1 MEVESVIIRSRA
13 LTQMLGYAIEVYK
26 NECTGVLM
34 GDSFRTAGKVVI
46 NSAVALQTAEREYTG
61 VTPKW
66 HRYDRITEV
75 LSFLSLDWIVGE
87 FHSHTDY
94 RNKRPSYRLSDPDK
108 EYIQSIH
115 HTGEIELVIALYRK
129 KRKREWEYT
138 NNARVLKGTLG
149 KYSIEIGAYYKS
161 DENDSGTLSEIWC
174 PIVEIANIASELDMS
189 PSPGYIFSYI
199 PPQFHAGRFRKLTRL
214 IRKYEDKVI
223 STLDFEAGEDLLQ
236 EKIQPLMQEIAALSE
251 IYG

>member
-26 NECTGVLM
+26 NECVGVLM

-46 NSAVALQTAEREYTG
+46 NSAVALQTAKREYTG

-66 HRYDRITEV
+66 PRYNRITEV
-75 LSFLSLDWIVGE
+75 LSYLSLDWIVGE

-94 RNKRPSYRLSDPDK
+94 RNEKPSYRLSESDR

-115 HTGEIELVIALYRK
+115 HTGEIELVIALSRKTRK
-129 KRKREWEYT
+129 KQWDYINKG
-138 NNARVLKGTLG
+138 RVLKGTLG
-149 KYSIEIGAYYKS
+149 KYNVEMGAYYKAY
-161 DENDSGTLSEIWC
+161 DEDSGTLSEIWC
-174 PIVEIANIASELDMS
+174 PIVEIANLASELEMS

-214 IRKYEDKVI
+214 IRKYEDKVV
-223 STLDFEAGEDLLQ
+223 STLDYDAGEDLLQ
-236 EKIQPLMQEIAALSE
+236 EKIHPLMQEIAALSE
-251 IYG
+251 IYS